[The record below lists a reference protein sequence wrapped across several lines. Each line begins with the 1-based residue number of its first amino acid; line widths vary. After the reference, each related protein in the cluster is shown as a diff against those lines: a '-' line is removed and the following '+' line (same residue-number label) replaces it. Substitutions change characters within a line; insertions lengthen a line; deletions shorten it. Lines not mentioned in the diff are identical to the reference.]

1 METNGKGLTIE
12 RRVFFKLI
20 QYNPPGQESVSS
32 PLNSSSPGPTGAA
45 RRERGSLYRDIARD
59 ILRFGGRE
67 QWAVGAPVREQA
79 LARRLGVSRTPVRR
93 ALRLLADE
101 GVVVHEAGVGFKLS
115 VRLDGG
121 CDLLDRETGPGET
134 LPGDDADLC
143 TRILS
148 DRGRGRLQV
157 EVSESG
163 LVQRYGKT
171 RGLVRKALQLLAA
184 DGLVRRQRGH
194 GWRFTDSLDTDEAI
208 AESYAFRVGVECAAL
223 QQPGYRAD
231 PVELARLRSAHEA
244 LLARP
249 AEEVTRQQWFWVNAT
264 FHEALAAW
272 SNNRFFLQA
281 IRHQNSL
288 RRMQQYVDFPA
299 LTPAQ
304 IEQSCR
310 EHLGVLDAIDEGDF
324 GIAQRRLAHHLTA
337 AARD

>member
-1 METNGKGLTIE
+1 M
-12 RRVFFKLI
+12 
-20 QYNPPGQESVSS
+20 
-32 PLNSSSPGPTGAA
+32 
-45 RRERGSLYRDIARD
+45 
-59 ILRFGGRE
+59 
-67 QWAVGAPVREQA
+67 GAPVREQA

-101 GVVVHEAGVGFKLS
+101 GVVVHEAGTGFKLS
-115 VRLDGG
+115 IRLDGAPNP
-121 CDLLDRETGPGET
+121 LDRETAERKA

-143 TRILS
+143 ARILS
-148 DRGRGRLQV
+148 DRGRGRLGLD
-157 EVSESG
+157 VSESE
-163 LVQRYGKT
+163 LVQRYGSP
-171 RGLVRKALQLLAA
+171 RGAVRKALQLLAT
-184 DGLVRRQRGH
+184 DGLVQRQRGH
-194 GWRFTDSLDTDEAI
+194 GWRFTDSLDTEDAI

-231 PVELARLRSAHEA
+231 PAELARLRSAHEA

-249 AEEVTRQQWFWVNAT
+249 AEEVTREQWFWVNAT

-288 RRMQQYVDFPA
+288 RRMQQYVDFPT
-299 LTPAQ
+299 LTSVQ

-310 EHLGVLDAIDEGDF
+310 EHLGVLEAIAEGDL
-324 GIAQRRLAHHLTA
+324 ATARNRLANHLTA